1 MQHRPYTL
9 NQANIA
15 LVLLLLAY
23 ILSFIDRNIMSVLIG
38 PIRQDFNIS
47 DFQYSL
53 LHGFAFSMF
62 YITLGLPIA
71 RLADKYPRFN
81 IISIGILLWSFM
93 TCVCGFTKNFFSLFF
108 ARMGVGVGEAALS
121 PAAFS
126 ILSDIYP
133 KEKLPQAIAIYS
145 LGITIGGGLAYI
157 LGGIVYEYFSTVD
170 LETSLFFSNLQP
182 WQMTFLAVGLPG
194 FLIALCLKCLP
205 EPPRTSNQIPLEMEE
220 NNSSLRDVLNFFN
233 SNWRVYIGIIGSMS
247 LMSVLGY
254 GIMAWYPEL
263 LIRIYD
269 IDRSTAGSHFGLVF
283 IVAGSTGAL
292 LGGWVCSSLISRGV
306 IDAPVRVIICVAVLW
321 AIPTTIAPFSN
332 SAELAMI
339 MAWPIVFF
347 LNSYFGIG
355 VSAIVLATPHNM
367 RAQASAILLFFTN
380 LFGLT
385 FGPTAVAIL
394 TDFIFVGD
402 EYLGASLGIL
412 PLIVLPPA
420 LILALIARK
429 PYINLVK
436 TQTSQ

>member
-15 LVLLLLAY
+15 LALLLLAY

-81 IISIGILLWSFM
+81 IISIGVLLWSFM
-93 TCVCGFTKNFFSLFF
+93 TCICGFTKNFISLFL

-133 KEKLPQAIAIYS
+133 KEKLPQATAIYS

-157 LGGIVYEYFSTVD
+157 LGGIVYEYFATVNLD
-170 LETSLFFSNLQP
+170 AFLFFGSLQP
-182 WQMTFLAVGLPG
+182 WQMTFFAVGLPG

-205 EPPRTSNQIPLEMEE
+205 EPPRTLNQTPSYTEE
-220 NNSSLRDVLNFFN
+220 NNSSIYDVLEFFK
-233 SNWRVYIGIIGSMS
+233 SNWQVYIGIIGSMS

-263 LIRIYD
+263 LIRIYN
-269 IDRSTAGSHFGLVF
+269 IDRSLAGSHFGLVF
-283 IVAGSTGAL
+283 IVAGSAGAL
-292 LGGWVCSSLISRGV
+292 LGGWLCSRLISRGV
-306 IDAPVRVIICVAVLW
+306 IDAPVRIIICVSILW
-321 AIPTTIAPFSN
+321 AIPTLIAPFSN
-332 SAELAMI
+332 SSELAMI

-355 VSAIVLATPHNM
+355 VSAIVLATPYDM

-394 TDFIFVGD
+394 TDFIFRGD
-402 EYLGASLGIL
+402 EYLWASLGVL

-429 PYINLVK
+429 PYIKIVK
-436 TQTSQ
+436 MQTP

>member
-1 MQHRPYTL
+1 MQHRSYTL

-15 LVLLLLAY
+15 LALLLLAY

-81 IISIGILLWSFM
+81 IISIGVLLWSFM
-93 TCVCGFTKNFFSLFF
+93 TCICGFTKNFISLFL

-133 KEKLPQAIAIYS
+133 KEKLPQATAIYS

-157 LGGIVYEYFSTVD
+157 LGGIVYEYFATVNLD
-170 LETSLFFSNLQP
+170 AFLFFGSLQP
-182 WQMTFLAVGLPG
+182 WQMTFFAVGLPG

-205 EPPRTSNQIPLEMEE
+205 EPPRTLNQTPSYTEE
-220 NNSSLRDVLNFFN
+220 NNSSIYDVLEFFK
-233 SNWRVYIGIIGSMS
+233 SNWQVYIGIIGSMS

-263 LIRIYD
+263 LIRIYN
-269 IDRSTAGSHFGLVF
+269 IDRSLAGSHFGLVF
-283 IVAGSTGAL
+283 IVAGSAGAL
-292 LGGWVCSSLISRGV
+292 LGGWLCSRLISRGV
-306 IDAPVRVIICVAVLW
+306 IDAPVRIIICVSILW
-321 AIPTTIAPFSN
+321 AIPTLIAPFSN
-332 SAELAMI
+332 SSELAMI

-355 VSAIVLATPHNM
+355 VSAIVLATPYDM

-394 TDFIFVGD
+394 TDFIFRGD
-402 EYLGASLGIL
+402 EYLWASLGVL

-429 PYINLVK
+429 PYIKIVK
-436 TQTSQ
+436 MQTP

>member
-1 MQHRPYTL
+1 
-9 NQANIA
+9 
-15 LVLLLLAY
+15 
-23 ILSFIDRNIMSVLIG
+23 MSVLIG

-81 IISIGILLWSFM
+81 IISIGVLLWSFM
-93 TCVCGFTKNFFSLFF
+93 TCICGFTKNFISLFL

-133 KEKLPQAIAIYS
+133 KEKLPQATAIYS

-157 LGGIVYEYFSTVD
+157 LGGIVYEYFATVNLD
-170 LETSLFFSNLQP
+170 AFLFFGSLQP
-182 WQMTFLAVGLPG
+182 WQMTFFAVGLPG

-205 EPPRTSNQIPLEMEE
+205 EPPRTLNQTPSYTEE
-220 NNSSLRDVLNFFN
+220 NNSSIYDVLEFFK
-233 SNWRVYIGIIGSMS
+233 SNWQVYIGIIGSMS

-263 LIRIYD
+263 LIRIYN
-269 IDRSTAGSHFGLVF
+269 IDRSLAGSHFGLVF
-283 IVAGSTGAL
+283 IVAGSAGAL
-292 LGGWVCSSLISRGV
+292 LGGWLCSRLISRGV
-306 IDAPVRVIICVAVLW
+306 IDAPVRIIICVSILW
-321 AIPTTIAPFSN
+321 AIPTLIAPFSN
-332 SAELAMI
+332 SSELAMI

-355 VSAIVLATPHNM
+355 VSAIVLATPYDM

-394 TDFIFVGD
+394 TDFIFRGD
-402 EYLGASLGIL
+402 EYLWASLGVL

-429 PYINLVK
+429 PYIKMVK
-436 TQTSQ
+436 MQTP

>member
-1 MQHRPYTL
+1 
-9 NQANIA
+9 
-15 LVLLLLAY
+15 
-23 ILSFIDRNIMSVLIG
+23 
-38 PIRQDFNIS
+38 
-47 DFQYSL
+47 
-53 LHGFAFSMF
+53 
-62 YITLGLPIA
+62 
-71 RLADKYPRFN
+71 
-81 IISIGILLWSFM
+81 M
-93 TCVCGFTKNFFSLFF
+93 TCICGFTKNFISLFL

-133 KEKLPQAIAIYS
+133 KEKLPQATAIYS

-157 LGGIVYEYFSTVD
+157 LGGIVYEYFATVNLD
-170 LETSLFFSNLQP
+170 AFLFFGSLQP
-182 WQMTFLAVGLPG
+182 WQMTFFAVGLPG

-205 EPPRTSNQIPLEMEE
+205 EPPRTLNQTPSYTEE
-220 NNSSLRDVLNFFN
+220 NNSSIYDVLEFFK
-233 SNWRVYIGIIGSMS
+233 SNWQVYIGIIGSMS

-263 LIRIYD
+263 LIRIYN
-269 IDRSTAGSHFGLVF
+269 IDRSLAGSHFGLVF
-283 IVAGSTGAL
+283 IVAGSAGAL
-292 LGGWVCSSLISRGV
+292 LGGWLCSRLISRGV
-306 IDAPVRVIICVAVLW
+306 IDAPVRIIICVSILW
-321 AIPTTIAPFSN
+321 AIPTLIAPFSN
-332 SAELAMI
+332 SSELAMI

-355 VSAIVLATPHNM
+355 VSAIVLATPYDM

-394 TDFIFVGD
+394 TDFIFRGD
-402 EYLGASLGIL
+402 EYLWASLGVL

-429 PYINLVK
+429 PYIKIVK
-436 TQTSQ
+436 MQTP

>member
-1 MQHRPYTL
+1 
-9 NQANIA
+9 
-15 LVLLLLAY
+15 
-23 ILSFIDRNIMSVLIG
+23 MSVLIG

-81 IISIGILLWSFM
+81 IISIGVLLWSFM
-93 TCVCGFTKNFFSLFF
+93 TCICGFTKNFISLFL

-133 KEKLPQAIAIYS
+133 KEKLPQATAIYS

-157 LGGIVYEYFSTVD
+157 LGGIVYEYFATVNLD
-170 LETSLFFSNLQP
+170 AFLFFSSLQP
-182 WQMTFLAVGLPG
+182 WQMTFFAVGLPG

-205 EPPRTSNQIPLEMEE
+205 EPPRTLNQTPSYTEE
-220 NNSSLRDVLNFFN
+220 NNSSIYDVLEFFK
-233 SNWRVYIGIIGSMS
+233 SNWQVYIGIIGSMS

-263 LIRIYD
+263 LIRIYN
-269 IDRSTAGSHFGLVF
+269 IDRSIAGSHFGLVF
-283 IVAGSTGAL
+283 IVAGSAGAL
-292 LGGWVCSSLISRGV
+292 LGGWLCSRLISRGV
-306 IDAPVRVIICVAVLW
+306 IDAPVRIIICVSILW
-321 AIPTTIAPFSN
+321 AIPTLIAPFSN
-332 SAELAMI
+332 SSELAMI

-355 VSAIVLATPHNM
+355 VSAIVLATPYNM

-394 TDFIFVGD
+394 TDFIFRGD
-402 EYLGASLGIL
+402 EYLWASLGVL

-429 PYINLVK
+429 PYIKMVK
-436 TQTSQ
+436 MQTP

>member
-9 NQANIA
+9 NQANLA
-15 LVLLLLAY
+15 LALLLVAY

-81 IISIGILLWSFM
+81 IISIGVLLWSFM
-93 TCVCGFTKNFFSLFF
+93 TCICGFAKNFFSLFL

-133 KEKLPQAIAIYS
+133 KEKLPQATAIYS

-157 LGGIVYEYFSTVD
+157 LGGIVYEYFATVD
-170 LETSLFFSNLQP
+170 LDAFLFFSSLQP
-182 WQMTFLAVGLPG
+182 WQMTFFAVGLPG

-205 EPPRTSNQIPLEMEE
+205 EPPRTLNQNPSYTEE
-220 NNSSLRDVLNFFN
+220 NHSSLLDVLEFFK
-233 SNWRVYIGIIGSMS
+233 SNWQVYIGIIGSMA

-263 LIRIYD
+263 LIRIYN
-269 IDRSTAGSHFGLVF
+269 IDRSLAGSHFGLVF
-283 IVAGSTGAL
+283 IVAGSAGAL
-292 LGGWVCSSLISRGV
+292 LGGWFCSRLISRGV
-306 IDAPVRVIICVAVLW
+306 IDAPVRIIICVSILW
-321 AIPTTIAPFSN
+321 AIPTLIAPFSN
-332 SAELAMI
+332 SSELAMI

-355 VSAIVLATPHNM
+355 VSAIVLATPHDM

-394 TDFIFVGD
+394 TDFIFGGD
-402 EYLGASLGIL
+402 EYLWASLGVL

-420 LILALIARK
+420 LILALISRK
-429 PYINLVK
+429 PYIKMVK
-436 TQTSQ
+436 MQTP

>member
-1 MQHRPYTL
+1 LQHRPYTL
-9 NQANIA
+9 NQANLA
-15 LVLLLLAY
+15 LALLLVAY

-81 IISIGILLWSFM
+81 IISIGVLLWSFM
-93 TCVCGFTKNFFSLFF
+93 TCICGFTKNFFSLFL

-133 KEKLPQAIAIYS
+133 KEKLPQATAIYS

-157 LGGIVYEYFSTVD
+157 LGGIVYEYFATVD
-170 LETSLFFSNLQP
+170 LDAFLFFSSLQP
-182 WQMTFLAVGLPG
+182 WQMTFFAVGLPG

-205 EPPRTSNQIPLEMEE
+205 EPPRTLNQNPSYTEE
-220 NNSSLRDVLNFFN
+220 NHSSLLDVLEFFK
-233 SNWRVYIGIIGSMS
+233 SNWQVYIGIIGSMA

-263 LIRIYD
+263 LIRIYN
-269 IDRSTAGSHFGLVF
+269 IDRSLAGSHFGLVF
-283 IVAGSTGAL
+283 IVAGSAGAL
-292 LGGWVCSSLISRGV
+292 LGGWFCSRLISRGV
-306 IDAPVRVIICVAVLW
+306 IDAPVRIIICVSILW
-321 AIPTTIAPFSN
+321 AIPTLIAPFSN
-332 SAELAMI
+332 SSELAMI

-355 VSAIVLATPHNM
+355 VSAIVLATPHDM

-394 TDFIFVGD
+394 TDFIFGGD
-402 EYLGASLGIL
+402 EYLWASLGVL

-420 LILALIARK
+420 LILALISRK
-429 PYINLVK
+429 PYIKMVK
-436 TQTSQ
+436 MQTP

>member
-1 MQHRPYTL
+1 L

-15 LVLLLLAY
+15 LALLLLAY

-81 IISIGILLWSFM
+81 IISIGVLLWSFM
-93 TCVCGFTKNFFSLFF
+93 TCICGFTKNFISLFL

-133 KEKLPQAIAIYS
+133 KEKLPQATAIYS

-157 LGGIVYEYFSTVD
+157 LGGIVYEYFATVNLD
-170 LETSLFFSNLQP
+170 AFLFFGSLQP
-182 WQMTFLAVGLPG
+182 WQMTFFAVGLPG

-205 EPPRTSNQIPLEMEE
+205 EPPRTLNQTPSYTEE
-220 NNSSLRDVLNFFN
+220 NNSSIYDVLEFFK
-233 SNWRVYIGIIGSMS
+233 SNWQVYIGIIGSMS

-263 LIRIYD
+263 LIRIYN
-269 IDRSTAGSHFGLVF
+269 IDRSLAGSHFGLVF
-283 IVAGSTGAL
+283 IVAGSAGAL
-292 LGGWVCSSLISRGV
+292 LGGWLCSRLISRGV
-306 IDAPVRVIICVAVLW
+306 IDAPVRIIICVSILW
-321 AIPTTIAPFSN
+321 AIPTLIAPFSN
-332 SAELAMI
+332 SSELAMI

-355 VSAIVLATPHNM
+355 VSAIVLATPYDM

-394 TDFIFVGD
+394 TDFIFRGD
-402 EYLGASLGIL
+402 EYLWASLGVL

-429 PYINLVK
+429 PYIKIVK
-436 TQTSQ
+436 MQTP

>member
-1 MQHRPYTL
+1 MQHRSYTL

-15 LVLLLLAY
+15 LALLLLAY

-81 IISIGILLWSFM
+81 IISIGVLLWSFM
-93 TCVCGFTKNFFSLFF
+93 TCICGFTKNFISLFL

-133 KEKLPQAIAIYS
+133 KEKLPQATAIYS

-157 LGGIVYEYFSTVD
+157 LGGIVYEYFATVNLD
-170 LETSLFFSNLQP
+170 AFLFFGSLQP
-182 WQMTFLAVGLPG
+182 WQMTFFAVGLPG

-205 EPPRTSNQIPLEMEE
+205 EPPRTLNQTPSYTEE
-220 NNSSLRDVLNFFN
+220 NNSSIYDVLEFFK
-233 SNWRVYIGIIGSMS
+233 SNWQVYIGIIGSMS

-263 LIRIYD
+263 LIRIYN
-269 IDRSTAGSHFGLVF
+269 IDRSLAGSHFGLVF
-283 IVAGSTGAL
+283 IVAGSAGAL
-292 LGGWVCSSLISRGV
+292 LGGWLCSRLISRGV
-306 IDAPVRVIICVAVLW
+306 IDAPVRIIICVSILW
-321 AIPTTIAPFSN
+321 AIPTLIAPFSN
-332 SAELAMI
+332 SSELAMI

-355 VSAIVLATPHNM
+355 VSAIVLATPYDM

-394 TDFIFVGD
+394 TDFIFRGD
-402 EYLGASLGIL
+402 EYLWASLGVL

-429 PYINLVK
+429 PYIKMVK
-436 TQTSQ
+436 MQTP

>member
-1 MQHRPYTL
+1 
-9 NQANIA
+9 
-15 LVLLLLAY
+15 
-23 ILSFIDRNIMSVLIG
+23 MSVLIG

-81 IISIGILLWSFM
+81 IISIGVLLWSFM
-93 TCVCGFTKNFFSLFF
+93 TCICGFTKNFFSLFL

-133 KEKLPQAIAIYS
+133 KEKLPQATAIYS

-157 LGGIVYEYFSTVD
+157 LGGIVYEYFATVD
-170 LETSLFFSNLQP
+170 LDAFLFFSSLQP
-182 WQMTFLAVGLPG
+182 WQMTFFAVGLPG

-205 EPPRTSNQIPLEMEE
+205 EPPRTLNQNPSYTEE
-220 NNSSLRDVLNFFN
+220 NHSSLLDVLEFFK
-233 SNWRVYIGIIGSMS
+233 SNWQVYIGIIGSMA

-263 LIRIYD
+263 LIRIYN
-269 IDRSTAGSHFGLVF
+269 IDRSLAGSHFGLVF
-283 IVAGSTGAL
+283 IVAGSAGAL
-292 LGGWVCSSLISRGV
+292 LGGWFCSRLISRGV
-306 IDAPVRVIICVAVLW
+306 IDAPVRIIICVSILW
-321 AIPTTIAPFSN
+321 AIPTLIAPFSN
-332 SAELAMI
+332 SSELAMI

-355 VSAIVLATPHNM
+355 VSAIVLATPHDM

-394 TDFIFVGD
+394 TDFIFGGD
-402 EYLGASLGIL
+402 EYLWASLGVL

-420 LILALIARK
+420 LILALISRK
-429 PYINLVK
+429 PYIKMVK
-436 TQTSQ
+436 MQTP

>member
-1 MQHRPYTL
+1 
-9 NQANIA
+9 
-15 LVLLLLAY
+15 
-23 ILSFIDRNIMSVLIG
+23 MSVLIG

-81 IISIGILLWSFM
+81 IISIGVLLWSFM
-93 TCVCGFTKNFFSLFF
+93 TCICGFTKNFISLFL

-133 KEKLPQAIAIYS
+133 KEKLPQATAIYS

-157 LGGIVYEYFSTVD
+157 LGGIVYEYFATVNLD
-170 LETSLFFSNLQP
+170 AFLFFGSLQP
-182 WQMTFLAVGLPG
+182 WQMTFFAVGLPG

-205 EPPRTSNQIPLEMEE
+205 EPPRTLNQTPSYTEK
-220 NNSSLRDVLNFFN
+220 NNSSIYDVLEFFK
-233 SNWRVYIGIIGSMS
+233 SNWQVYIGIIGSMS

-263 LIRIYD
+263 LIRIYN
-269 IDRSTAGSHFGLVF
+269 IDRSLAGSHFGLVF
-283 IVAGSTGAL
+283 IVAGSAGAL
-292 LGGWVCSSLISRGV
+292 LGGWLCSRLISRGV
-306 IDAPVRVIICVAVLW
+306 IDAPVRIIICVSILW
-321 AIPTTIAPFSN
+321 AIPTLIAPFSN
-332 SAELAMI
+332 SSELAMI

-355 VSAIVLATPHNM
+355 VSAIVLATPYDM

-394 TDFIFVGD
+394 TDFIFRGD
-402 EYLGASLGIL
+402 EYLWASLGVL

-429 PYINLVK
+429 PYIKMVK
-436 TQTSQ
+436 MQTP

>member
-1 MQHRPYTL
+1 L

-15 LVLLLLAY
+15 LALLLLAY

-81 IISIGILLWSFM
+81 IISIGVLLWSFM
-93 TCVCGFTKNFFSLFF
+93 TCICGFTKNFISLFL

-133 KEKLPQAIAIYS
+133 KEKLPQATAIYS

-157 LGGIVYEYFSTVD
+157 LGGIVYEYFATVNLD
-170 LETSLFFSNLQP
+170 AFLFFGSLQP
-182 WQMTFLAVGLPG
+182 WQMTFFAVGLPG

-205 EPPRTSNQIPLEMEE
+205 EPPRTLNQTPSYTEE
-220 NNSSLRDVLNFFN
+220 NNSSIYDVLEFFK
-233 SNWRVYIGIIGSMS
+233 SNWQVYIGIIGSMS

-263 LIRIYD
+263 LIRIYN
-269 IDRSTAGSHFGLVF
+269 IDRSLAGSHFGLVF
-283 IVAGSTGAL
+283 IVAGSAGAL
-292 LGGWVCSSLISRGV
+292 LGGWLCSRLISRGV
-306 IDAPVRVIICVAVLW
+306 IDAPVRIIICVSILW
-321 AIPTTIAPFSN
+321 AIPTLIAPFSN
-332 SAELAMI
+332 SSELAMI

-355 VSAIVLATPHNM
+355 VSAIVLATPYDM

-394 TDFIFVGD
+394 TDFIFRGD
-402 EYLGASLGIL
+402 EYLWASLGVL

-429 PYINLVK
+429 PYIKMVK
-436 TQTSQ
+436 MQTP

>member
-1 MQHRPYTL
+1 
-9 NQANIA
+9 
-15 LVLLLLAY
+15 
-23 ILSFIDRNIMSVLIG
+23 MSVLIG

-81 IISIGILLWSFM
+81 IISIGVLLWSFM
-93 TCVCGFTKNFFSLFF
+93 TCICGFTKNFISLFL

-133 KEKLPQAIAIYS
+133 KEKLPQATAIYS

-157 LGGIVYEYFSTVD
+157 LGGIVYEYFATVNLD
-170 LETSLFFSNLQP
+170 AFLFFGSLQP
-182 WQMTFLAVGLPG
+182 WQMTFFAVGLPG

-205 EPPRTSNQIPLEMEE
+205 EPPRTSNQTPSYTEE
-220 NNSSLRDVLNFFN
+220 NNSSIYDVLEFFK
-233 SNWRVYIGIIGSMS
+233 SNWQVYIGIIGSMS

-263 LIRIYD
+263 LIRIYN
-269 IDRSTAGSHFGLVF
+269 IDRSLAGSHFGLVF
-283 IVAGSTGAL
+283 IVAGSAGAL
-292 LGGWVCSSLISRGV
+292 LGGWLCSRLISRGV
-306 IDAPVRVIICVAVLW
+306 IDAPVRIIICVSILW
-321 AIPTTIAPFSN
+321 AIPTLIAPFSN
-332 SAELAMI
+332 SSELAMI

-355 VSAIVLATPHNM
+355 VSAIVLATPYDM

-394 TDFIFVGD
+394 TDFIFRGD
-402 EYLGASLGIL
+402 EYLWASLGVL

-429 PYINLVK
+429 PYIKMVK
-436 TQTSQ
+436 MQTP

>member
-1 MQHRPYTL
+1 M

-15 LVLLLLAY
+15 LALLLLAY

-81 IISIGILLWSFM
+81 IISIGVLLWSFM
-93 TCVCGFTKNFFSLFF
+93 TCICGFTKNFISLFL

-133 KEKLPQAIAIYS
+133 KEKLPQATAIYS

-157 LGGIVYEYFSTVD
+157 LGGIVYEYFATVNLD
-170 LETSLFFSNLQP
+170 AFLFFGSLQP
-182 WQMTFLAVGLPG
+182 WQMTFFAVGLPG

-205 EPPRTSNQIPLEMEE
+205 EPPRTLNQTPSYTEE
-220 NNSSLRDVLNFFN
+220 NNSSIYDVLEFFK
-233 SNWRVYIGIIGSMS
+233 SNWQVYIGIIGSMS

-263 LIRIYD
+263 LIRIYN
-269 IDRSTAGSHFGLVF
+269 IDRSLAGSHFGLVF
-283 IVAGSTGAL
+283 IVAGSAGAL
-292 LGGWVCSSLISRGV
+292 LGGWLCSRLISRGV
-306 IDAPVRVIICVAVLW
+306 IDAPVRIIICVSILW
-321 AIPTTIAPFSN
+321 AIPTLIAPFSN
-332 SAELAMI
+332 SSELAMI

-355 VSAIVLATPHNM
+355 VSAIVLATPYDM

-394 TDFIFVGD
+394 TDFIFRGD
-402 EYLGASLGIL
+402 EYLWASLGVL

-429 PYINLVK
+429 PYIKIVK
-436 TQTSQ
+436 MQTP

>member
-1 MQHRPYTL
+1 
-9 NQANIA
+9 
-15 LVLLLLAY
+15 
-23 ILSFIDRNIMSVLIG
+23 MSVLIG

-81 IISIGILLWSFM
+81 IISIGVLLWSFM
-93 TCVCGFTKNFFSLFF
+93 TCICGFTKNFFSLFL

-133 KEKLPQAIAIYS
+133 KEKLPQATAIYS

-157 LGGIVYEYFSTVD
+157 LGGIVYEYFATVD
-170 LETSLFFSNLQP
+170 LDAFLFFSSLQP
-182 WQMTFLAVGLPG
+182 WQMTFFAVGLPG

-205 EPPRTSNQIPLEMEE
+205 EPPRTLNQNPSYTEE
-220 NNSSLRDVLNFFN
+220 NHSSLLDVLEFFK
-233 SNWRVYIGIIGSMS
+233 SNWQVYIGIIGSMA

-263 LIRIYD
+263 LIRIYN
-269 IDRSTAGSHFGLVF
+269 IDRSIAGSHFGLVF
-283 IVAGSTGAL
+283 IVAGSAGAL
-292 LGGWVCSSLISRGV
+292 LGGWFCSRLISRGV
-306 IDAPVRVIICVAVLW
+306 IDAPVRIIICVSILW
-321 AIPTTIAPFSN
+321 AIPTLIAPFSN
-332 SAELAMI
+332 SSELAMI

-355 VSAIVLATPHNM
+355 VSAIVLATPHDM

-394 TDFIFVGD
+394 TDFIFGGD
-402 EYLGASLGIL
+402 EYLWASLGVL

-420 LILALIARK
+420 LILALISRK
-429 PYINLVK
+429 PYIKMVK
-436 TQTSQ
+436 MQTP

>member
-1 MQHRPYTL
+1 
-9 NQANIA
+9 
-15 LVLLLLAY
+15 
-23 ILSFIDRNIMSVLIG
+23 MSVLIG

-81 IISIGILLWSFM
+81 IISIGVLLWSFM
-93 TCVCGFTKNFFSLFF
+93 TCICGFTKNFISLFL

-133 KEKLPQAIAIYS
+133 KEKLPQATAIYS

-157 LGGIVYEYFSTVD
+157 LGGIVYEYFATVNLD
-170 LETSLFFSNLQP
+170 AFLFFGSLQP
-182 WQMTFLAVGLPG
+182 WQMTFFAVGLPG

-205 EPPRTSNQIPLEMEE
+205 EPPRTLNQTPSYTEE
-220 NNSSLRDVLNFFN
+220 NNSSIYDVLEFFK
-233 SNWRVYIGIIGSMS
+233 SNWQVYIGIIGSMS

-263 LIRIYD
+263 LIRIYN
-269 IDRSTAGSHFGLVF
+269 IDRSLAGSHFGLVF
-283 IVAGSTGAL
+283 IVAGSAGAL
-292 LGGWVCSSLISRGV
+292 LGGWLCSRLISRGV
-306 IDAPVRVIICVAVLW
+306 IDAPVRIIICVSILW
-321 AIPTTIAPFSN
+321 AIPTLIAPFSN
-332 SAELAMI
+332 SSELAMI

-355 VSAIVLATPHNM
+355 VSAIVLATPYDM

-394 TDFIFVGD
+394 TDFIFRGD
-402 EYLGASLGIL
+402 EYLWASLGVL

-429 PYINLVK
+429 PYIKMVK
-436 TQTSQ
+436 MQTPL

>member
-15 LVLLLLAY
+15 LALLLLAY

-81 IISIGILLWSFM
+81 IISIGVLLWSFM
-93 TCVCGFTKNFFSLFF
+93 TCICGFTKNFISLFL

-133 KEKLPQAIAIYS
+133 KEKLPQATAIYS

-157 LGGIVYEYFSTVD
+157 LGGIVYEYFATVD
-170 LETSLFFSNLQP
+170 LDAFLFFGSLQP
-182 WQMTFLAVGLPG
+182 WQMTFFAVGLPG
-194 FLIALCLKCLP
+194 FLIALFLKCLP
-205 EPPRTSNQIPLEMEE
+205 EPPRTLNQTPSYTEE
-220 NNSSLRDVLNFFN
+220 KNSSIRDVLEFFK
-233 SNWRVYIGIIGSMS
+233 SNWQVYIGIIGSMA

-263 LIRIYD
+263 LIRIYN
-269 IDRSTAGSHFGLVF
+269 IDRSLAGSHFGLVF
-283 IVAGSTGAL
+283 IVAGSAGAL
-292 LGGWVCSSLISRGV
+292 LGGWLCSRLISRGV
-306 IDAPVRVIICVAVLW
+306 IDAPVRIIICVSILW
-321 AIPTTIAPFSN
+321 AIPTLIAPFSN
-332 SAELAMI
+332 SSELAMI

-355 VSAIVLATPHNM
+355 VSAIVLATPYDM

-394 TDFIFVGD
+394 TDFIFRGD
-402 EYLGASLGIL
+402 EYLWASLGVL

-429 PYINLVK
+429 PYIKMVK
-436 TQTSQ
+436 MQTP

>member
-1 MQHRPYTL
+1 M

-15 LVLLLLAY
+15 LALLLLAY

-81 IISIGILLWSFM
+81 IISIGVLLWSFM
-93 TCVCGFTKNFFSLFF
+93 TCICGFTKNFISLFL

-133 KEKLPQAIAIYS
+133 KEKLPQATAIYS

-157 LGGIVYEYFSTVD
+157 LGGIVYEYFATVNLD
-170 LETSLFFSNLQP
+170 AFLFFGSLQP
-182 WQMTFLAVGLPG
+182 WQMTFFAVGLPG

-205 EPPRTSNQIPLEMEE
+205 EPPRTLNQTPSYTEE
-220 NNSSLRDVLNFFN
+220 NNSSIYDVLEFFK
-233 SNWRVYIGIIGSMS
+233 SNWQVYIGIIGSMS

-263 LIRIYD
+263 LIRIYN
-269 IDRSTAGSHFGLVF
+269 IDRSLAGSHFGLVF
-283 IVAGSTGAL
+283 IVAGSAGAL
-292 LGGWVCSSLISRGV
+292 LGGWLCSRLISRGV
-306 IDAPVRVIICVAVLW
+306 IDAPVRIIICVSILW
-321 AIPTTIAPFSN
+321 AIPTLIAPFSN
-332 SAELAMI
+332 SSELAMI

-355 VSAIVLATPHNM
+355 VSAIVLATPYDM

-394 TDFIFVGD
+394 TDFIFRGD
-402 EYLGASLGIL
+402 EYLWASLGVL

-429 PYINLVK
+429 PYIKMVK
-436 TQTSQ
+436 MQTP

>member
-15 LVLLLLAY
+15 LALLLLAY

-81 IISIGILLWSFM
+81 IISIGVLLWSFM
-93 TCVCGFTKNFFSLFF
+93 TCICGFTKNFISLFL

-133 KEKLPQAIAIYS
+133 KEKLPQATAIYS

-157 LGGIVYEYFSTVD
+157 LGGIVYEYFATVNLD
-170 LETSLFFSNLQP
+170 AFLFFGSLQP
-182 WQMTFLAVGLPG
+182 WQMTFFAVGLPG

-205 EPPRTSNQIPLEMEE
+205 EPPRTLNQTPSYTEE
-220 NNSSLRDVLNFFN
+220 NNSSIYDVLEFFK
-233 SNWRVYIGIIGSMS
+233 SNWQVYIGIIGSMS

-263 LIRIYD
+263 LIRIYN
-269 IDRSTAGSHFGLVF
+269 IDRSLAGSHFGLVF
-283 IVAGSTGAL
+283 IVAGSAGAL
-292 LGGWVCSSLISRGV
+292 LGGWLCSRLISRGV
-306 IDAPVRVIICVAVLW
+306 IDAPVRIIICVSILW
-321 AIPTTIAPFSN
+321 AIPTLIAPFSN
-332 SAELAMI
+332 SSELAMI

-355 VSAIVLATPHNM
+355 VSAIVLATPYDM

-394 TDFIFVGD
+394 TDFIFRGD
-402 EYLGASLGIL
+402 EYLWASLGVL

-429 PYINLVK
+429 PYIKMVK
-436 TQTSQ
+436 MQTP

>member
-1 MQHRPYTL
+1 
-9 NQANIA
+9 
-15 LVLLLLAY
+15 
-23 ILSFIDRNIMSVLIG
+23 MSVLIG

-81 IISIGILLWSFM
+81 IISIGVLLWSFM
-93 TCVCGFTKNFFSLFF
+93 TCICGFTKNFISLFL

-133 KEKLPQAIAIYS
+133 KEKLPQATAIYS

-157 LGGIVYEYFSTVD
+157 LGGIVYEYFATVNLD
-170 LETSLFFSNLQP
+170 AFLFFSSLQP
-182 WQMTFLAVGLPG
+182 WQMTFFAVGLPG

-205 EPPRTSNQIPLEMEE
+205 EPPRTLNQTPSYTEE
-220 NNSSLRDVLNFFN
+220 NNSSIYDVLEFFK
-233 SNWRVYIGIIGSMS
+233 SNWQVYIGIIGSMS

-263 LIRIYD
+263 LIRIYN
-269 IDRSTAGSHFGLVF
+269 IDRSLAGSHFGLVF
-283 IVAGSTGAL
+283 IVAGSAGAL
-292 LGGWVCSSLISRGV
+292 LGGWLCSRLISRGV
-306 IDAPVRVIICVAVLW
+306 IDAPVRIIICVSILW
-321 AIPTTIAPFSN
+321 AIPTLIAPFSN
-332 SAELAMI
+332 SSELAMI

-355 VSAIVLATPHNM
+355 VSAIVLATPYDM

-394 TDFIFVGD
+394 TDFIFRGD
-402 EYLGASLGIL
+402 EYLWASLGVL

-429 PYINLVK
+429 PYIKMVK
-436 TQTSQ
+436 MQTP

>member
-1 MQHRPYTL
+1 L
-9 NQANIA
+9 NQANLA
-15 LVLLLLAY
+15 LALLLVAY

-81 IISIGILLWSFM
+81 IISIGVLLWSFM
-93 TCVCGFTKNFFSLFF
+93 TCICGFTKNFFSLFL

-133 KEKLPQAIAIYS
+133 KEKLPQATAIYS

-157 LGGIVYEYFSTVD
+157 LGGIVYEYFATVD
-170 LETSLFFSNLQP
+170 LDAFLFFSSLQP
-182 WQMTFLAVGLPG
+182 WQMTFFAVGLPG

-205 EPPRTSNQIPLEMEE
+205 EPPRTLNQNPSYTEE
-220 NNSSLRDVLNFFN
+220 NHSSLLDVLEFFK
-233 SNWRVYIGIIGSMS
+233 SNWQVYIGIIGSMA

-263 LIRIYD
+263 LIRIYN
-269 IDRSTAGSHFGLVF
+269 IDRSLAGSHFGLVF
-283 IVAGSTGAL
+283 IVAGSAGAL
-292 LGGWVCSSLISRGV
+292 LGGWFCSRLISRGV
-306 IDAPVRVIICVAVLW
+306 IDAPVRIIICVSILW
-321 AIPTTIAPFSN
+321 AIPTLIAPFSN
-332 SAELAMI
+332 SSELAMI

-355 VSAIVLATPHNM
+355 VSAIVLATPHDM

-394 TDFIFVGD
+394 TDFIFGGD
-402 EYLGASLGIL
+402 EYLWASLGVL

-420 LILALIARK
+420 LILALISRK
-429 PYINLVK
+429 PYIKMVK
-436 TQTSQ
+436 MQTP

>member
-9 NQANIA
+9 NQANLA
-15 LVLLLLAY
+15 LALLLLAY

-81 IISIGILLWSFM
+81 IISIGVLLWSFM
-93 TCVCGFTKNFFSLFF
+93 TCICGFTKNFFSLFL

-133 KEKLPQAIAIYS
+133 KEKLPQATAIYS

-157 LGGIVYEYFSTVD
+157 LGGIVYEYFATVD
-170 LETSLFFSNLQP
+170 LDAFLFFSSLQP
-182 WQMTFLAVGLPG
+182 WQMTFFAVGLPG

-205 EPPRTSNQIPLEMEE
+205 EPPRTLNQNPSYTEE
-220 NNSSLRDVLNFFN
+220 NHSSLLDVLEFFK
-233 SNWRVYIGIIGSMS
+233 SNWQVYIGIIGSMA

-263 LIRIYD
+263 LIRIYN
-269 IDRSTAGSHFGLVF
+269 IDRSIAGSHFGLVF
-283 IVAGSTGAL
+283 IVAGSAGAL
-292 LGGWVCSSLISRGV
+292 LGGWFCSRLISRGV
-306 IDAPVRVIICVAVLW
+306 IDAPVRIIICVSILW
-321 AIPTTIAPFSN
+321 AIPTLIAPFSN
-332 SAELAMI
+332 SSELAMI

-355 VSAIVLATPHNM
+355 VSAIVLATPYDM

-394 TDFIFVGD
+394 TDFIFGGD
-402 EYLGASLGIL
+402 EYLWASLGVL

-420 LILALIARK
+420 LILALISRK
-429 PYINLVK
+429 PYIKMVK
-436 TQTSQ
+436 MQTP

>member
-1 MQHRPYTL
+1 
-9 NQANIA
+9 
-15 LVLLLLAY
+15 
-23 ILSFIDRNIMSVLIG
+23 MSVLIG

-81 IISIGILLWSFM
+81 IISIGVLLWSFM
-93 TCVCGFTKNFFSLFF
+93 TCICGFTKNFISLFL

-133 KEKLPQAIAIYS
+133 KEKLPQATAIYS

-157 LGGIVYEYFSTVD
+157 LGGIVYEYFATVNLD
-170 LETSLFFSNLQP
+170 AFLFFGSLQP
-182 WQMTFLAVGLPG
+182 WQMTFFAVGLPG

-205 EPPRTSNQIPLEMEE
+205 EPPRTLNQTPSYTEE
-220 NNSSLRDVLNFFN
+220 NNSSIYDVLEFFK
-233 SNWRVYIGIIGSMS
+233 SNWQVYIGIIGSMS

-263 LIRIYD
+263 LIRIYN
-269 IDRSTAGSHFGLVF
+269 IDRSLAGSHFGLVF
-283 IVAGSTGAL
+283 IVAGSAGAL
-292 LGGWVCSSLISRGV
+292 LGGWLCSRLISRGV
-306 IDAPVRVIICVAVLW
+306 IDAPVRIIICVSILW
-321 AIPTTIAPFSN
+321 AIPTLIAPFSN
-332 SAELAMI
+332 SSELAMI

-355 VSAIVLATPHNM
+355 VSAIVLATPYDM

-394 TDFIFVGD
+394 TDFIFRGD
-402 EYLGASLGIL
+402 EYLWASLGVL

-429 PYINLVK
+429 PYIKIVK
-436 TQTSQ
+436 MQTP